1 MNLNRVIQS
10 IFIMLAVV
18 GVFAAMAR
26 NAYGFDF
33 IGVACLGLAGMF
45 MIQLVW
51 RVISEYGSI
60 TRADIPEL
68 AELFLLSLLTLLF
81 GLRAFYIYVD
91 YGELI
96 YNGVCA
102 LQMVVYA
109 FIGYKVFEGTRNS
122 NKTLATNL
130 GFFYVSILLFLLSI
144 ALRSKAAWSL
154 GLGVLALI
162 TAFPFFISVARQKK
176 FEVGS
181 KSISLLQFI
190 MASKNKAGLLFLFF
204 ISSALFTGLN
214 YGGVIPA
221 IENVERPK
229 DYIELINQAESG
241 KEKPVDGQYQHEKY
255 KAAIDN
261 FLKRHEKK

>member
-10 IFIMLAVV
+10 ILIMLAVV

-33 IGVACLGLAGMF
+33 VGVACLGLAGLF
-45 MIQLVW
+45 IIQLVW
-51 RVISEYGSI
+51 KLISEYGSI
-60 TRADIPEL
+60 TRTDIPEL
-68 AELFLLSLLTLLF
+68 AELILLSMLTLLF

-91 YGELI
+91 YSEI
-96 YNGVCA
+96 IFNGVCA

-122 NKTLATNL
+122 NKTLATNF
-130 GFFYVSILLFLLSI
+130 GFFYASILLFLLSI

-176 FEVGS
+176 FEIDS
-181 KSISLLQFI
+181 KSVSLLHFI
-190 MASKNKAGLLFLFF
+190 MVSKNKAGLLFLFF

-214 YGGVIPA
+214 YWGVIPA
-221 IENVERPK
+221 IENVDRPK
-229 DYIELINQAESG
+229 DYIELINQAETG
-241 KEKPVDGQYQHEKY
+241 KEKPVDGKYQHEKY
-255 KAAIDN
+255 KEAMTK
-261 FLKRHEKK
+261 FLERHGKK